1 MSQTPSQAYGLT
13 SEDLNKIKCR
23 AVQREYKKGS
33 TIFSE
38 SDTADHM
45 YFIETGRV
53 SIFIQEF
60 TQQKELGVLGPG
72 ECFGEMAF
80 FNGDKR
86 SASVVALEDVTLF
99 SVDRNTFLDLY
110 ENDQDIA
117 GKIDEIR
124 FKRNEELTS
133 EETLIENIGASG
145 KEFHIGI
152 KGDPS
157 LRESAFTRERYESVV
172 DQYLPLLRPQ
182 LYDLLLNRSA
192 YEASIH
198 FNSGELHIRTVLD
211 PFNIEVH
218 PASKLV
224 NKGYIERHF
233 QSMGYEEK
241 AQMVKR
247 IYESL
252 GNDPGFDRLPEGL
265 SKSLRKGFSNWQP
278 VSPAEITRVLSKLPL
293 LRKIQ
298 NFYLRNFTISTI
310 RDAIRMQFNCD
321 GTHIVNADSYMT
333 FIQQNLDMDELEASK
348 PSTEQ
353 RTFQRRTVRF
363 QDVTSPRFG
372 ERRTPPGR
380 REEDW
385 ILASNYFSLER
396 QHAQ

>member
-1 MSQTPSQAYGLT
+1 MSQTTSQAYELT
-13 SEDLNKIKCR
+13 SEDFNKIKSR
-23 AVQREYKKGS
+23 AVPCEYKKGS

-53 SIFIQEF
+53 SVFIQEF
-60 TQQKELGVLGPG
+60 TQQKELSILGPG
-72 ECFGEMAF
+72 EHFGEMAF

-86 SASVVALEDVTLF
+86 SASVVALEDITLL
-99 SVDRNTFLDLY
+99 SVDRNTFLDIY

-117 GKIDEIR
+117 AKIDNTR
-124 FKRNEELTS
+124 FKRNVELTS
-133 EETLIENIGASG
+133 EETLFENIGDG

-233 QSMGYEEK
+233 QMMGYEEK
-241 AQMVKR
+241 TQMVQR
-247 IYESL
+247 IYASL
-252 GNDPGFDRLPEGL
+252 GNDPSFDRLPELLG
-265 SKSLRKGFSNWQP
+265 KNLRKGFSNWQP
-278 VSPAEITRVLSKLPL
+278 VSPAELTRVLSKLPL

-298 NFYLRNFTISTI
+298 NFYIRNFTISTI
-310 RDAIRMQFNCD
+310 RDTIRMQFNCD

-333 FIQQNLDMDELEASK
+333 FIDQNLDMDELEASK
-348 PSTEQ
+348 PSVDR
-353 RTFQRRTVRF
+353 RTFQRRTIRL

-385 ILASNYFSLER
+385 LLASSYFSAE
-396 QHAQ
+396 